1 MFQECLIS
9 YLPCKNIFLALPLSG
24 MFVAISSMSFLIP
37 PTAYPARLGMLLTT
51 LLVKIYQSSI
61 FRTIKILINLYYDQG
76 SCEHVHLGSVEHA
89 IRLERSDRT
98 GPLDPLHHPLGVPR
112 PHPLHRPP
120 DQHEAGDK

>member
-9 YLPCKNIFLALPLSG
+9 YLPCKNIFLALLLSG

-51 LLVKIYQSSI
+51 LLVRMYQSS
-61 FRTIKILINLYYDQG
+61 INLYYDQG